1 MVLSKHIV
9 CRILSTSLTLLSG
22 DVLSERRAGCPG
34 GNGQRW
40 TRRQASSLSGSRAS
54 ARFSALCKSF
64 GISRTLGYRYVVRY
78 PATGGRGT
86 AGAVA
91 SSAAGMEPHAPEASR
106 RQSCGCA
113 RKWPRIGPLKIFQ
126 LLSERYRGRRKL
138 PSVST
143 IALVLKRHGLIK
155 KRRRVRR
162 IREVH
167 PIFEAK
173 GPNEIWSV
181 DFKGKFRMG
190 DGRYCYPLTVMDAY
204 SRYVLAVVGMHQPTY
219 EGTKAV
225 FEALFKKYGLPK
237 QIHSDNGEPFASAV
251 SLSRLTRLA
260 VWFMDL
266 GIQPVYSDPAHPE
279 QNGSHERMH
288 EELKA
293 EATKPAAYSLAQQQH
308 KFEAFRH
315 FYNVQRP
322 HQALG
327 QRRPKEFYRRSS
339 RRLPRTITAV
349 EVSRRACAPNTCAA
363 TERIRWGASKWV
375 VVSTTLIEKY
385 VGLEEIVK
393 GKWRV
398 YYRDTLLGYLDEREL
413 RIQDELGR
421 LLRAAK

>member
-1 MVLSKHIV
+1 MPWRERSTMDEKASF
-9 CRILSTSLTLLSG
+9 ILEWESG
-22 DVLSERRAGCPG
+22 EHTFKV
-34 GNGQRW
+34 
-40 TRRQASSLSGSRAS
+40 
-54 ARFSALCKSF
+54 LCKSY
-64 GISRTLGYRYVVRY
+64 GVSRALGYRLVLRY
-78 PATGGRGT
+78 LLHGV
-86 AGAVA
+86 AGLREQ
-91 SSAAGMEPHAPEASR
+91 SRAPR
-106 RQSCGCA
+106 RVWNRTVPEVERAIVGLR
-113 RKWPRIGPLKIFQ
+113 RKWKRIGPLKIYQ
-126 LLSERYRGRRKL
+126 LLSERYRGRRKV

-162 IREVH
+162 IRETH

-173 GPNEIWSV
+173 GSNEIWSV
-181 DFKGKFRMG
+181 DFKGEFRMG
-190 DGRYCYPLTVMDAY
+190 NMRYCYPLTVMDAY
-204 SRYVLAVVGMHQPTY
+204 SRYVLAVVGMHRPTY

-293 EATKPAAYSLAQQQH
+293 EATKPPAYSLGQQQR
-308 KFEAFRH
+308 KFDAFRH

-327 QRRPKEFYRRSS
+327 QRRPKEFYRSS
-339 RRLPRTITAV
+339 PRRFPR
-349 EVSRRACAPNTCAA
+349 AA
-363 TERIRWGASKWV
+363 RPWKYPQGICTKYVCRNGAIRWGASKWV

-398 YYRDTLLGYLDEREL
+398 YYRDTLLGYLDEKEL
-413 RIQDELGR
+413 RIQDQLGR
-421 LLRAAK
+421 LLRAEK

>member
-1 MVLSKHIV
+1 MPWRKRSAMDEKASF
-9 CRILSTSLTLLSG
+9 ILEWESG
-22 DVLSERRAGCPG
+22 
-34 GNGQRW
+34 QQ
-40 TRRQASSLSGSRAS
+40 T
-54 ARFSALCKSF
+54 FKALCKSY
-64 GISRTLGYRYVVRY
+64 GVSRTLGYRLVVRY
-78 PATGGRGT
+78 MLRGVAGLQERSRAPRRVWNRT
-86 AGAVA
+86 APRVETAIV
-91 SSAAGMEPHAPEASR
+91 ELR
-106 RQSCGCA
+106 
-113 RKWPRIGPLKIFQ
+113 RKWKRLGPLKIHR
-126 LLSERYRGRRKL
+126 LLSESYRGKGKL

-143 IALVLKRHGLIK
+143 IALVLKRHGLVK

-162 IREVH
+162 IRAVH

-173 GPNEIWSV
+173 GANEIWSV

-204 SRYVLAVVGMHQPTY
+204 SRYVLAVVGMHRSTY

-225 FEALFKKYGLPK
+225 FEGLFKRYGLPK
-237 QIHSDNGEPFASAV
+237 QIHSDNGEPFASGV
-251 SLSRLTRLA
+251 SLSRLTRLS

-293 EATKPAAYSLAQQQH
+293 EATKPAAYSLAAQQH
-308 KFEAFRH
+308 RFESFRY

-327 QRRPKEFYRRSS
+327 QRRPKEFYRPSS
-339 RRLPRTITAV
+339 RRLPRTI
-349 EVSRRACAPNTCAA
+349 SRWAYPKEMA
-363 TERIRWGASKWV
+363 TKYVCRNGAIRWGSSKWV
-375 VVSTTLIEKY
+375 MVSTTLIEKY
-385 VGLEEIVK
+385 IGLEEIVK

-398 YYRDTLLGYLDEREL
+398 YYRDTLLGYLDERQL

-421 LLRAAK
+421 LVRAAR

>member
-1 MVLSKHIV
+1 MPWRERSTMDEKASF
-9 CRILSTSLTLLSG
+9 ILEWESG
-22 DVLSERRAGCPG
+22 EH
-34 GNGQRW
+34 
-40 TRRQASSLSGSRAS
+40 T
-54 ARFSALCKSF
+54 FKALCKSY
-64 GISRTLGYRYVVRY
+64 GVSRALGYRLIARY
-78 PATGGRGT
+78 LLRGVPGLREQSRAPRRVWNRT
-86 AGAVA
+86 
-91 SSAAGMEPHAPEASR
+91 APEVERAIVGLR
-106 RQSCGCA
+106 H
-113 RKWPRIGPLKIFQ
+113 KWKRIGPLKIYQ
-126 LLSERYRGRRKL
+126 LLLERYRGRRKV

-162 IREVH
+162 IRETH

-181 DFKGKFRMG
+181 DFKGEFRMG
-190 DGRYCYPLTVMDAY
+190 NMRYCYPLTVMDAY
-204 SRYVLAVVGMHQPTY
+204 SRYVLAVAGMHRPTF

-293 EATKPAAYSLAQQQH
+293 EATKPPAYSLGQQQH
-308 KFEAFRH
+308 KFDAFRY

-327 QRRPKEFYRRSS
+327 QRRPKDFYRRSS
-339 RRLPRTITAV
+339 RSFPRTTRPWKYPQGICTKYVCRNGA
-349 EVSRRACAPNTCAA
+349 
-363 TERIRWGASKWV
+363 IRWGASKWV
-375 VVSTTLIEKY
+375 MVSTTLIEKY
-385 VGLEEIVK
+385 IGLEEIVK

-398 YYRDTLLGYLDEREL
+398 YYRDMLLGYLDEREL
-413 RIQDELGR
+413 RIQDQLGR

>member
-1 MVLSKHIV
+1 MPWRERSAMEEKASF
-9 CRILSTSLTLLSG
+9 ILEWESG
-22 DVLSERRAGCPG
+22 EH
-34 GNGQRW
+34 
-40 TRRQASSLSGSRAS
+40 T
-54 ARFSALCKSF
+54 FKALCKSY
-64 GISRTLGYRYVVRY
+64 GISRTLGYRVVFRY
-78 PATGGRGT
+78 LLRGVEGLREQSRAPRRVWNRTEPAVERAIVGL
-86 AGAVA
+86 
-91 SSAAGMEPHAPEASR
+91 R
-106 RQSCGCA
+106 R
-113 RKWPRIGPLKIFQ
+113 RWKRIGPLKIYQ
-126 LLSERYRGRRKL
+126 LLSERYHGRRKV

-143 IALVLKRHGLIK
+143 ITLVLKRHGLIK
-155 KRRRVRR
+155 RRRRVRR
-162 IREVH
+162 IRETH

-190 DGRYCYPLTVMDAY
+190 DGSYCYPLTVMDAY
-204 SRYVLAVVGMHQPTY
+204 SRYVLAVVGMHHPTY

-260 VWFMDL
+260 VWLMDL

-293 EATKPAAYSLAQQQH
+293 EATKPPAYSLGQQQH

-327 QRRPKEFYRRSS
+327 QRRPKEFYRSS
-339 RRLPRTITAV
+339 PRRFPRVTRPWKYPSGICTKYVCRNGA
-349 EVSRRACAPNTCAA
+349 
-363 TERIRWGASKWV
+363 IRWGASKWV

-385 VGLEEIVK
+385 IGLEEIVK

-413 RIQDELGR
+413 RIQDQLGR
-421 LLRAAK
+421 LLRTAK

>member
-1 MVLSKHIV
+1 MPWRNRSAMDEKASF
-9 CRILSTSLTLLSG
+9 ILEWQSGESTFT
-22 DVLSERRAGCPG
+22 
-34 GNGQRW
+34 
-40 TRRQASSLSGSRAS
+40 
-54 ARFSALCKSF
+54 ALCKSF
-64 GISRTLGYRYVVRY
+64 GVSRTLGYRYVLRY
-78 PATGGRGT
+78 LLRGVSGLREQSRAPRRVWNRT
-86 AGAVA
+86 APSVERAIVGLR
-91 SSAAGMEPHAPEASR
+91 SR
-106 RQSCGCA
+106 
-113 RKWPRIGPLKIFQ
+113 WPRIGPLKIFQ
-126 LLSERYRGRRKL
+126 LLTERYGGRRKV

-143 IALVLKRHGLIK
+143 IALVLKRYGLVK

-162 IREVH
+162 IRETH

-173 GPNEIWSV
+173 APNEIWSV

-190 DGRYCYPLTVMDAY
+190 DGQYCYPLTVMDAY
-204 SRYVLAVVGMHQPTY
+204 SRFVLAVVGMHKPTY

-237 QIHSDNGEPFASAV
+237 QIHSDNGEPFASGV

-339 RRLPRTITAV
+339 RGLPRTTRPWKYPQGMCTKYVCRNGA
-349 EVSRRACAPNTCAA
+349 
-363 TERIRWGASKWV
+363 IRWGSSKWV
-375 VVSTTLIEKY
+375 MVSTTLIEKY
-385 VGLEEIVK
+385 IGLEEIVK

-421 LLRAAK
+421 LLRAAKNC

>member
-1 MVLSKHIV
+1 MPWRERSTMDEKASF
-9 CRILSTSLTLLSG
+9 ILEWESG
-22 DVLSERRAGCPG
+22 EH
-34 GNGQRW
+34 
-40 TRRQASSLSGSRAS
+40 T
-54 ARFSALCKSF
+54 FTALCKSF
-64 GISRTLGYRYVVRY
+64 GVSRALGYRLVLRY
-78 PATGGRGT
+78 LLRGVAGLREQSRAPRRVWNRTG
-86 AGAVA
+86 
-91 SSAAGMEPHAPEASR
+91 PEVER
-106 RQSCGCA
+106 TIVGLR
-113 RKWPRIGPLKIFQ
+113 RKWKRIGPLKIYQ
-126 LLSERYRGRRKL
+126 LLSERYHGRRAV

-143 IALVLKRHGLIK
+143 IALVLKRYGLVK

-162 IREVH
+162 IRETH

-181 DFKGKFRMG
+181 DFKGEFRMG

-204 SRYVLAVVGMHQPTY
+204 SRYVLAVVGMHRATF

-293 EATKPAAYSLAQQQH
+293 EATKPPAYSLGQQQH
-308 KFEAFRH
+308 KFDAFRY
-315 FYNVQRP
+315 FYNQQRP

-327 QRRPKEFYRRSS
+327 QRRPKEFYHRSS
-339 RRLPRTITAV
+339 RSLPRTMRPWKYPQGISTKYVCRNGA
-349 EVSRRACAPNTCAA
+349 
-363 TERIRWGASKWV
+363 IRWGASKWV

-413 RIQDELGR
+413 RIQDQHGR
-421 LLRAAK
+421 LMRAAK

>member
-1 MVLSKHIV
+1 MPWRERSAMDEKASF
-9 CRILSTSLTLLSG
+9 ILEWESG
-22 DVLSERRAGCPG
+22 EH
-34 GNGQRW
+34 
-40 TRRQASSLSGSRAS
+40 T
-54 ARFSALCKSF
+54 FKALCESY
-64 GISRTLGYRYVVRY
+64 GVSRTLGYRLVLRY
-78 PATGGRGT
+78 LLRGVGGLRQQSRAPRRVWNRT
-86 AGAVA
+86 APKVETAIV
-91 SSAAGMEPHAPEASR
+91 ELR
-106 RQSCGCA
+106 R
-113 RKWPRIGPLKIFQ
+113 RWKRTGPLKIQQ
-126 LLSERYRGRRKL
+126 LLNERYRGRRKL
-138 PSVST
+138 PATST
-143 IALVLKRHGLIK
+143 IALVLKRHGMIK

-181 DFKGKFRMG
+181 DFKGKFRLG

-204 SRYVLAVVGMHQPTY
+204 SRYVLAVVGMLQPTY

-225 FEALFKKYGLPK
+225 FEALFKRYGLPK

-266 GIQPVYSDPAHPE
+266 GIQPVYSDPGHPE
-279 QNGSHERMH
+279 HNGSHERMH

-293 EATKPAAYSLAQQQH
+293 EATKPAAYSLAKQQH

-327 QRRPKEFYRRSS
+327 QRRPKEFYRHS
-339 RRLPRTITAV
+339 RKRLPSTLKPWKYPDGMCTKYVCRNGA
-349 EVSRRACAPNTCAA
+349 
-363 TERIRWGASKWV
+363 IRWGASKWV
-375 VVSTTLIEKY
+375 MVSTTLIEKY

-413 RIQDELGR
+413 RIQDQLGR